1 MESTKTAKTAIPHGG
16 YECPHCGAQV
26 LTEKGFVLIP
36 GVGSCPVCKN
46 PVEINDRVASSANE
60 ARKLMILTNA
70 FLGIGVN

>member
-1 MESTKTAKTAIPHGG
+1 
-16 YECPHCGAQV
+16 V
-26 LTEKGFVLIP
+26 LTEKGYMLLP

-60 ARKLMILTNA
+60 ARKLMIITNA